1 MIEFNHSQNF
11 PIVLSSLSMHFPLFG
26 CFLVLLCLLIIA
38 DSLIIRACKA
48 RRQIF
53 CTLLATLHDSFFSY
67 MICCCCFLLPGFST
81 VLAWRT
87 RTIDRRLFTMDKR
100 FTNSNNASALPLPFL
115 NILWLNVLL
124 HFDMIWFSFITFY
137 AYAFLLYFE

>member
-1 MIEFNHSQNF
+1 
-11 PIVLSSLSMHFPLFG
+11 
-26 CFLVLLCLLIIA
+26 
-38 DSLIIRACKA
+38 
-48 RRQIF
+48 
-53 CTLLATLHDSFFSY
+53 
-67 MICCCCFLLPGFST
+67 
-81 VLAWRT
+81 
-87 RTIDRRLFTMDKR
+87 MDKR